1 MEPAYPS
8 GMTPELTIWSTV
20 SNLTGNRYLY
30 NTMSDPQWFAIDL
43 ATTDFTTSRSVAF
56 ATSGGV
62 SALTV

>member
-1 MEPAYPS
+1 
-8 GMTPELTIWSTV
+8 
-20 SNLTGNRYLY
+20 
-30 NTMSDPQWFAIDL
+30 MSDTQWFAIDL